1 MRESADSRLAEL
13 AASQFGIVTVSDAIA
28 SGLSRAQIAH
38 RSAAIWVPVH
48 EGVYRLPGAPS
59 TWRGELLAAVRA
71 ATDGAAA
78 SHRSGAALYEL
89 PGGRRD
95 LAEITCRRWD
105 RSQRPG
111 LVVHE
116 SRRFPWPRDLAVVDG
131 IPTVTPELLLL
142 QLAGWKP
149 SPKYVEALIHAAR
162 RKRLISYDSV
172 ARDVRPARAAW
183 TAGRAG
189 AAPGT
194 GTVESARPSD
204 GERDGNPAGTRAARS
219 RHPRARPAVRGL
231 RRAWDLRRADRCR
244 SPAVADHHRVRVD
257 AGAPRRV
264 PAPRATTGAATR
276 SWLPD
281 TSRSRLGCRT
291 CGPVR
296 GTSPTRSAPSPAAPR
311 DPPKLRT
318 GVDTLARG
326 RSIDAS
332 ST

>member
-1 MRESADSRLAEL
+1 M
-13 AASQFGIVTVSDAIA
+13 
-28 SGLSRAQIAH
+28 
-38 RSAAIWVPVH
+38 H

-116 SRRFPWPRDLAVVDG
+116 SRRFPWPQDLAVVDG

-162 RKRLISYDSV
+162 RKRLISYDSAHATFV
-172 ARDVRPARAAW
+172 RHAR
-183 TAGRAG
+183 
-189 AAPGT
+189 
-194 GTVESARPSD
+194 
-204 GERDGNPAGTRAARS
+204 
-219 RHPRARPAVRGL
+219 RGL
-231 RRAWDLRRADRCR
+231 RGVRVLRQELERWNPRGRPTESEMETLLVQGLRARGIPELVLQFEVYDEHGIFVARTDAGLPQWRITIEYESMQEHLDEFQRARDDRRRNQIMAAGYFPLSARVQDVRSGAWDLADEIRAIARRTA
-244 SPAVADHHRVRVD
+244 
-257 AGAPRRV
+257 
-264 PAPRATTGAATR
+264 
-276 SWLPD
+276 
-281 TSRSRLGCRT
+281 
-291 CGPVR
+291 
-296 GTSPTRSAPSPAAPR
+296 
-311 DPPKLRT
+311 
-318 GVDTLARG
+318 
-326 RSIDAS
+326 
-332 ST
+332 